1 MASGVSCPT
10 AEVVPSGF
18 WVTVAPG
25 SNLAVRPD
33 CRARPLDGCRRTDQ
47 PRCRDDPHHGD
58 RGGGGRQESDGQCS
72 LGIRQVS
79 WSRWRLRLS
88 DFCDLR
94 DGLPV
99 CAGSTGGNDEDDYRL
114 RSALIARLC
123 AITVPRG
130 WSEGPRTILTG
141 PLSEST
147 RFTASASV
155 SPTRSC
161 SRSSDPRL
169 KGNIP
174 AAINRMATSPASA
187 RAHTRRLLNRG
198 CMTWLAEPSKR
209 RILEGP
215 APRHSISPAPD
226 QSRVCSSRVHSG
238 LERRPYGPLPH
249 PGTRR
254 RSTGWMFRRLPS
266 LSQSAGWR
274 CLHALA

>member
-114 RSALIARLC
+114 RSALIARPLC
-123 AITVPRG
+123 DHGAAWLVRRPPNNSDRSAFG
-130 WSEGPRTILTG
+130 KYPVHCVCFSEPY
-141 PLSEST
+141 
-147 RFTASASV
+147 
-155 SPTRSC
+155 
-161 SRSSDPRL
+161 
-169 KGNIP
+169 KGH
-174 AAINRMATSPASA
+174 A
-187 RAHTRRLLNRG
+187 
-198 CMTWLAEPSKR
+198 
-209 RILEGP
+209 
-215 APRHSISPAPD
+215 
-226 QSRVCSSRVHSG
+226 RVHEI
-238 LERRPYGPLPH
+238 LD
-249 PGTRR
+249 
-254 RSTGWMFRRLPS
+254 
-266 LSQSAGWR
+266 
-274 CLHALA
+274 